1 MESQDKEKEYEDN
14 IWEIYHKEWATA
26 SGEKRIELNKRMR
39 RWQQLMKNGWTAQQA
54 YYKAMEGELDFRVAE
69 EPSGKQ
75 LAIPS
80 APRLRKAPFVILGLA
95 LVAAIV
101 YSVIITGDRDALN
114 TKLTSVQ
121 SALASTQSELGSTQ
135 KTLDSTKQTLASKQ
149 EELAATHEELAV
161 TREELGR
168 TKETLLSKQYELEE
182 MQTELASTQSELGSI
197 QAELEKAEASLQLY
211 QDTLGVEVLSGV
223 QPKATGGAL
232 VGSPNLKNNSNA
244 ENPTWVKLMVFLRA
258 DPTDDEYYSEYT
270 FNCVSFAEMLH
281 NNAEAKGIKAAF
293 VGVYFRDSDIGHAL
307 NAFVTVD
314 KGLVYVDCT
323 GGSFTERWRYQSY
336 STEYDSVA
344 YVWKGEEYGR
354 WDINSSNIGRYQ
366 YYERF
371 RSTGDWRGGGIVESI
386 KIYW

>member
-1 MESQDKEKEYEDN
+1 LED
-14 IWEIYHKEWATA
+14 
-26 SGEKRIELNKRMR
+26 
-39 RWQQLMKNGWTAQQA
+39 
-54 YYKAMEGELDFRVAE
+54 
-69 EPSGKQ
+69 
-75 LAIPS
+75 
-80 APRLRKAPFVILGLA
+80 
-95 LVAAIV
+95 
-101 YSVIITGDRDALN
+101 
-114 TKLTSVQ
+114 
-121 SALASTQSELGSTQ
+121 
-135 KTLDSTKQTLASKQ
+135 
-149 EELAATHEELAV
+149 
-161 TREELGR
+161 
-168 TKETLLSKQYELEE
+168 
-182 MQTELASTQSELGSI
+182 MQTELASTQSELGST

-323 GGSFTERWRYQSY
+323 GGSFTERWRYRTY

-354 WDINSSNIGRYQ
+354 WDINSSNIGRYR

-371 RSTGDWRGGGIVESI
+371 RKTSDWREGRIVESI